1 MKESG
6 DRPGVAFVALHCCP
20 VMPLFLADRHAWPT
34 LFVCLRF
41 VSVFRLHW
49 VFTAGQAFSSCGAG
63 RSHCGDFSCCRA
75 RALEL
80 RLSNCVT
87 RT

>member
-34 LFVCLRF
+34 LFVYDLSLCLGCTR
-41 VSVFRLHW
+41 SSLLGRLSL
-49 VFTAGQAFSSCGAG
+49 VVVQAFS
-63 RSHCGDFSCCRA
+63 
-75 RALEL
+75 L
-80 RLSNCVT
+80 RWLLLLPEHGL
-87 RT
+87 